1 MTKFHETDAG
11 AAFIATA
18 SSRETSPEVM
28 KAFAFLART
37 EAEAVALWEGDGFGT
52 VCQFSDVVEIATGN
66 GRIDTAD
73 LYWGGMDLA
82 QFINDGDFA

>member
-1 MTKFHETDAG
+1 MTLFRDTDAA

-37 EAEAVALWEGDGFGT
+37 EAEAEALWEGDGFGT
-52 VCQFSDVVEIATGN
+52 VCNLSDVVEIATGN
-66 GRIDTAD
+66 GRIDAAN
-73 LYWGGMDLA
+73 LVWGGDTLA
-82 QFINDGDFA
+82 KIVGNEDFA